1 MDGTASLDR
10 KHGRLTGAV
19 AAGTGRRAR
28 ASVDFGAFDFKGPG
42 SVRARA
48 ERSLGFA
55 LASFGA
61 VVETVTIR
69 LGDANGPR
77 GGVDKECTVT
87 ARLRRKGAVRVTH
100 RHHDLRAALD
110 GAAERLARR
119 VSRHLDR
126 LRESRRS
133 TARRG
138 DLSR

>member
-1 MDGTASLDR
+1 MDGTASLKR
-10 KHGRLTGAV
+10 KHAKLTDGV
-19 AAGTGRRAR
+19 AAGTRRRAC
-28 ASVDFGAFDFKGPG
+28 ASVAFGACAFKVPG

-69 LGDANGPR
+69 LGDVNGPR
-77 GGVDKECTVT
+77 GGVDKECSVT
-87 ARLRRKGAVRVTH
+87 ARLRRKGSVRVTH
-100 RHHDLRAALD
+100 RHHDLRAAVD

-119 VSRHLDR
+119 IARQLDR
-126 LRESRRS
+126 SRESRRS

-138 DLSR
+138 I

>member
-10 KHGRLTGAV
+10 KHGKLTGGV
-19 AAGTGRRAR
+19 AAGTRPRVC
-28 ASVDFGAFDFKGPG
+28 ASVDFGACDFKVSG

-69 LGDANGPR
+69 LGDVNGPR
-77 GGVDKECTVT
+77 GGVDKECSVT
-87 ARLRRKGAVRVTH
+87 ARLRRKGSVRVTH
-100 RHHDLRAALD
+100 RDHDLGAAVD

-119 VSRHLDR
+119 IASHLDR
-126 LRESRRS
+126 FRESRRS
-133 TARRG
+133 AARRG
-138 DLSR
+138 I